1 MVVNFSTSYIHFA
14 HYKVVILIGY
24 EKLLLKYY
32 SWRSDVT
39 YWLNSVND
47 QMWKVSK
54 YFKWYMSY
62 YRFNPLGL
70 YSLSV
75 MKDYRNY

>member
-1 MVVNFSTSYIHFA
+1 MVVNFSTSYIHFV
-14 HYKVVILIGY
+14 HYKVVKYLIGY

-47 QMWKVSK
+47 KMWKVSK
-54 YFKWYMSY
+54 YFKCHIIDSIH
-62 YRFNPLGL
+62 
-70 YSLSV
+70 SLSV